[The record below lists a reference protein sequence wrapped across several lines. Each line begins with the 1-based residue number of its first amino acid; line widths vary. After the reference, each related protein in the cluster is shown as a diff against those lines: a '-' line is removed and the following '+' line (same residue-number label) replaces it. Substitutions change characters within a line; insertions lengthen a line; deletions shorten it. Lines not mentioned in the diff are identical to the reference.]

1 MATVTPAPTG
11 DAAAMTTTTAGKQN
25 VKIVVQKPTANNPQA
40 AQAGGKDAIG
50 ENSPVPEKKKTH
62 SRLEAKDTSKSK
74 IRSACAANL
83 LEQPWFI
90 TVTTVLTVYALFGDD
105 VRLWATEKSADVA
118 FYILSL
124 LALIVFVVELFVTIL
139 GQPYYFDLSIWPRF
153 ALPSFYFWLD
163 LAATGSMVPDVMP
176 LFVTENTTQESSSDA
191 LKAGKASRAGTRAGR
206 IIRLVRIV
214 RMVRLVKA
222 VRGKDSG
229 EKKVQEQEDKPS
241 AVGTKLSEVTIRKLI
256 IIVLCCILI
265 LPILDGSLDGAQNL
279 HHIYG
284 LAELHRL
291 PQDRNTSGSMTPRVF
306 AERVRQYGR
315 DVGKVLHVSI
325 APNCPPTVCKV
336 SWSTSTINK
345 WLKETTFQE
354 ANSPFSPYDQVKSP
368 LTLSGEFWEPSKDII
383 DAEDEIYKLWRV
395 AEVSQITLSGCYD
408 EFGVMTEKTEDEVK
422 ASPCVSKAYLQIQTA
437 SQAGALL
444 SIFKTFFMMFVL
456 VGFSLLLTHDAN
468 ILVVGPLE
476 RMMSMVKKL
485 AKNPLGAL
493 SDEDDT
499 KSKSLAR
506 TTDNDTEEE
515 EYETV
520 MLEKSLRKIGGL
532 LQVGFGAAGA
542 DIIAKNMGRGELR
555 MMEPGRKI
563 TSIFGFGIIED
574 FTDTV
579 SCLEQEITQYINSIA
594 NIVHSSCNSY
604 FGAPNKN
611 IGSAFLMAWKICDGS
626 LPGLVDPRD
635 PPDDPEGKAAANRKI
650 ELKKR
655 ENMMG
660 SWPNL
665 AGVGKFARPVPPM
678 ELVDSAL
685 AAILRMRMGVARA
698 NNDGTFASFV
708 VHPKMLKKFGPFKV
722 RMGFGLHI
730 GWAIEG
736 AIGSKYKIDASYLS
750 PNVNLSARLEAAT
763 HQFHTPMLMSHWFV
777 EEMSEEAQRLCRL
790 IDRVTVKGSEIP
802 MGVYTFDITQTPRDI
817 TTYAPR
823 FDSMGV
829 QEPVDFGEH
838 KWTSLRAGVKD
849 VFFVDFKSAV
859 DAYIAGNWDAAKTFL
874 EKCQSVNEK
883 DGPTKSLMAVMGRSN
898 FAAPSDWKG
907 YRGLTSK

>member
-1 MATVTPAPTG
+1 MTLYNLPYFPT
-11 DAAAMTTTTAGKQN
+11 ACCFCTTTILQIAPDC
-25 VKIVVQKPTANNPQA
+25 PT
-40 AQAGGKDAIG
+40 
-50 ENSPVPEKKKTH
+50 
-62 SRLEAKDTSKSK
+62 
-74 IRSACAANL
+74 SACNA
-83 LEQPWFI
+83 
-90 TVTTVLTVYALFGDD
+90 
-105 VRLWATEKSADVA
+105 
-118 FYILSL
+118 
-124 LALIVFVVELFVTIL
+124 
-139 GQPYYFDLSIWPRF
+139 
-153 ALPSFYFWLD
+153 
-163 LAATGSMVPDVMP
+163 
-176 LFVTENTTQESSSDA
+176 
-191 LKAGKASRAGTRAGR
+191 
-206 IIRLVRIV
+206 
-214 RMVRLVKA
+214 
-222 VRGKDSG
+222 
-229 EKKVQEQEDKPS
+229 
-241 AVGTKLSEVTIRKLI
+241 
-256 IIVLCCILI
+256 
-265 LPILDGSLDGAQNL
+265 
-279 HHIYG
+279 
-284 LAELHRL
+284 
-291 PQDRNTSGSMTPRVF
+291 
-306 AERVRQYGR
+306 
-315 DVGKVLHVSI
+315 
-325 APNCPPTVCKV
+325 
-336 SWSTSTINK
+336 SWSTDTVNG
-345 WLKETTFQE
+345 WLKETMFQE
-354 ANSPFSPYDQVKSP
+354 TNSPFSPYDQDKSP
-368 LTLSGEFWEPSKDII
+368 PTLSGEFWQPKIDII
-383 DAEDEIYKLWRV
+383 DSEDDIYTLWRV

-408 EFGVMTEKTEDEVK
+408 EFGVLTEKTEAEVK
-422 ASPCVSKAYLQIQTA
+422 ASSCVSKAYLQIRTA

-456 VGFSLLLTHDAN
+456 VGFSLILTNDAN
-468 ILVVGPLE
+468 VLVVGPLE
-476 RMMSMVKKL
+476 RMMNMVKKL

-493 SDEDDT
+493 SDETDEGPKAGEIT
-499 KSKSLAR
+499 R
-506 TTDNDTEEE
+506 TNDNGEEE

-594 NIVHSSCNSY
+594 NIVHSACHSC

-635 PPDDPEGKAAANRKI
+635 PPDDAEGKAAAKRNI

-655 ENMMG
+655 DTMMG
-660 SWPNL
+660 AWPHL
-665 AGVGKFARPVPPM
+665 AGVGKFARSVPPM

-685 AAILRMRMGVARA
+685 AAVVRMRMGVARA
-698 NNDGTFASFV
+698 NNDGTFAAFV
-708 VHPKMLKKFGPFKV
+708 AHPKMLKKFGPFKV

-790 IDRVTVKGSEIP
+790 VDRVTVKGSEIP

-817 TTYAPR
+817 STFAPR

-849 VFFVDFKSAV
+849 VFFTDFKSAV
-859 DAYIAGNWDAAKTFL
+859 NAYIAGDWGAAKTLL

-883 DGPTKSLMAVMGRSN
+883 DGPAKSLIGVMRRSN
-898 FAAPSDWKG
+898 FTAPSDWKG
-907 YRGLTSK
+907 YRALTSK